1 MIQKIVIL
9 FTLLTLSLIYAQPIK
24 CDGKAYAMLENYIV
38 KRKYFVKYNNCFD
51 SDSIIINTKT
61 NKAVDIEGRVDGIKR
76 LSDILQVNTFAG
88 AHTHIVYFF
97 KIDTDGDLRLIENGA
112 IGSDVGDPIV
122 EIESLG
128 DYNITVKSRYTK
140 DIDSSTKICRLLIE
154 DTYIF
159 KAGVF
164 KRVKRAKELMRDC
177 R

>member
-1 MIQKIVIL
+1 MVRKIVIL
-9 FTLLTLSLIYAQPIK
+9 FTLLTLSLIYAKPII

-38 KRKYFVKYNNCFD
+38 KRKYFVKDDSCFD

-61 NKAVDIEGRVDGIKR
+61 NKAVDIDGRVDGIK
-76 LSDILQVNTFAG
+76 LLDDILQVNTFAG
-88 AHTHIVYFF
+88 AHTHFVYFF
-97 KIDTDGDLRLIENGA
+97 KIKKSGDLRLIENGA
-112 IGSDVGDPIV
+112 IDSTVGDPVV
-122 EIESLG
+122 EIEPLG